1 MSGETKLTARSALS
15 VLRNAPYRR
24 YIIGSAIS
32 DTGTWM
38 QIMAQGYV
46 MSTLTTKA
54 VWLGM
59 ANLAAGLPMLALT
72 MVGGSAAD
80 KYDKRKILLIT
91 QFVQIALAVGI
102 GYLVWKGEI
111 AIWHVLTF
119 AAILG
124 VSNSFE
130 MPTLSALIPELV
142 KREQIPSGIA
152 IDRSVFHGSRVVGPT
167 IGGILISAW
176 GTASAFFA
184 NAISFVALIVAL
196 LSLPPR
202 AKGSAEEE
210 QKRTT
215 GFKDGFRFVANDKPS
230 LAMIM
235 LIATQSVCIFPII
248 TVMMP
253 LYVRMVFGLGRAD
266 RLGFLLGAS
275 AVGSLVGSI
284 FLIGLAREKRVPL
297 MILCALG
304 VTGAILGLSLGPTFY
319 VATALLVVNSLG
331 LATNFGLASTIVQER
346 APDYLRGR
354 VSAVFMLSFVGLM
367 PIAGLG
373 VTSLSDFI
381 GMKTALAIAA
391 IIYGIITIL
400 VLARVRE
407 ECSQPGI
414 TETHLTTPA
423 SPAAAT
429 VQRIF
434 KFQAPKAA
442 ATFGD

>member
-1 MSGETKLTARSALS
+1 MSAETKLTARSALT

-38 QIMAQGYV
+38 QVMAQGYV

-72 MVGGSAAD
+72 MIGGAAAD
-80 KYDKRKILLIT
+80 KYDKRKILLAT
-91 QFVQIALAVGI
+91 QFVQIALAIGI
-102 GYLVWKGEI
+102 GLLVWSGQI
-111 AIWHVLTF
+111 VIWHILAF
-119 AAILG
+119 AAVLG
-124 VSNSFE
+124 ISNSFE
-130 MPTLSALIPELV
+130 MPTLSALVPELV

-167 IGGILISAW
+167 IGGILISTW
-176 GTASAFFA
+176 GAASAFFA
-184 NAISFVALIVAL
+184 NAVTFVALIIAL
-196 LSLPPR
+196 ISLPPR
-202 AKGSAEEE
+202 TKGSDEEE
-210 QKRTT
+210 EKRRS
-215 GFKDGFRFVANDKPS
+215 GMKDGFRFVANDRPS
-230 LAMIM
+230 FAMII

-253 LYVRMVFGLGRAD
+253 LYVRVILGLGAD
-266 RLGFLLGAS
+266 RLGFLMGSS

-284 FLIGLAREKRVPL
+284 FLIGLARERRVPL

-304 VTGAILGLSLGPTFY
+304 VTGAIVGLALGPSFY
-319 VATALLVVNSLG
+319 VATGLLVVNSLG

-346 APDYLRGR
+346 APDHLRGR

-381 GMKTALAIAA
+381 GMPKALAIAGVV
-391 IIYGIITIL
+391 YGAITIF
-400 VLARVRE
+400 VLLRVRK
-407 ECSQPGI
+407 ECSEPGM
-414 TETHLTTPA
+414 TSAELGTPA
-423 SPAAAT
+423 MPATAT
-429 VQRIF
+429 V
-434 KFQAPKAA
+434 P
-442 ATFGD
+442 